1 MKKYL
6 LTVIGEITNESTCRH
21 IAVSLSPIVDSPNM
35 KFQYTKGVLLFHFAS
50 EIPHNELYDFIQ
62 GSLYGIVNVFI
73 LSEYND
79 KMSVFMPQDIKNHLF
94 DLDNDNDTVQ
104 MRITLDNIDED
115 IEDDDEE
122 DYVALLLEEVKRKVK
137 RPSLDQLL
145 DKIKTKGIGS
155 LSPFEKETLESYS
168 K

>member
-6 LTVIGEITNESTCRH
+6 LTVMGEITNESTCKS

-50 EIPHNELYDFIQ
+50 EVPHAELYDFIQ
-62 GSLYGIVNVFI
+62 GTLYGIINVFI
-73 LSEYND
+73 LSEYDD
-79 KMSVFMPQDIKNHLF
+79 KMSVFMPKDIKDHLF
-94 DLDNDNDTVQ
+94 DLDNDGGDAQ
-104 MRITLDNIDED
+104 MRITLDDIDED
-115 IEDDDEE
+115 MEDETDE

-145 DKIKTKGIGS
+145 DKIKSKGIGS
-155 LSPFEKETLESYS
+155 LSQFEKETLESYS